1 MYKCRIYIWIYI
13 SGSTN
18 PKCIP
23 FDLSGNTY
31 WNCPSIK
38 HYTRSYILQK
48 NWILD
53 ASQAQMCVK
62 VMKDISYSE
71 VQTVIS
77 SLGYKQ
83 DRQTKQPFET
93 LLLVTVYSG
102 SMDCT

>member
-1 MYKCRIYIWIYI
+1 
-13 SGSTN
+13 
-18 PKCIP
+18 
-23 FDLSGNTY
+23 
-31 WNCPSIK
+31 
-38 HYTRSYILQK
+38 
-48 NWILD
+48 
-53 ASQAQMCVK
+53 MCVK